1 MALREEITKQM
12 AGAAKGGDKLRL
24 SALRLLLAAV
34 KNKEIELRKE
44 LTDEGV
50 HQVAATLSRQ
60 RRESIEQF
68 KKGGRLDLAERE
80 EKELE
85 ILKAFMPPQLSFGE
99 IREVVKKAVSE
110 TGATGINEMG
120 KVMKAVMAELKGK
133 ADGKTVQEIV
143 REVLEGS

>member
-85 ILKAFMPPQLSFGE
+85 ILKDFMPPQLSFGE